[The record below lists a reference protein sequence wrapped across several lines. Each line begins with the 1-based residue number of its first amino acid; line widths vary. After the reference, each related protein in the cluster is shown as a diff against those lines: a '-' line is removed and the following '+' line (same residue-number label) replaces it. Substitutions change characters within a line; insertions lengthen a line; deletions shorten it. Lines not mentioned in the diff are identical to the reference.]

1 MYPQHCVVFGRA
13 FYSDEKSLH
22 SLTFET
28 EEALSEERKKKSV
41 IRGQQMLFYC
51 AYPSNQPIFLLQ
63 TLLGTFFPLRTA
75 SLISHKIYVFLSLY
89 YYLLISQ
96 M

>member
-28 EEALSEERKKKSV
+28 EEALSEERKK
-41 IRGQQMLFYC
+41 
-51 AYPSNQPIFLLQ
+51 NQLSEDNRCCFTVH
-63 TLLGTFFPLRTA
+63 TLP
-75 SLISHKIYVFLSLY
+75 
-89 YYLLISQ
+89 ISQ
-96 M
+96 FSCFKHCWGPFSL